1 MPGALAIPRLIKSP
15 RTWQHYNPRV
25 PHPPYKDHPLWIES
39 MALVEAAYALA
50 EAAKPEA
57 PLVARHLRKVVVVI
71 PSTIADALADEPE
84 REIAEDRARVLGA
97 LAEIERQTLAL
108 PAELA
113 EAGDALAARA
123 RKLYREVTKQLA
135 PQESFS

>member
-1 MPGALAIPRLIKSP
+1 
-15 RTWQHYNPRV
+15 
-25 PHPPYKDHPLWIES
+25 
-39 MALVEAAYALA
+39 MALVESAYALS

-84 REIAEDRARVLGA
+84 REIADDRSRVLGA

-108 PAELA
+108 PATLA
-113 EAGDALAARA
+113 DAGDALAARA
-123 RKLYREVTKQLA
+123 RKLYREVEKRLA
-135 PQESFS
+135 TQESFS